1 MSKAVDFYFDVG
13 SPASYLAATQLPR
26 LCKQAGAQ
34 LHYKP
39 MLLGGVFQATGNA
52 SPAAIPAK
60 GRYTFDDLARHAD
73 RYSVP
78 FKRNPHFP
86 INTLM
91 LMRGAVGMQR
101 DRPECFV
108 AYLDAVFNAIWVD
121 GENMND
127 AAVVA
132 QILGAANL
140 DAEHVIA
147 LVNDPTVKD
156 ALKLNTAEAVGRGVF
171 GAPTMF
177 VAGEMFFGQDRLEFV
192 RQALA

>member
-26 LCKQAGAQ
+26 LCKEAGAQ
-34 LHYKP
+34 LNYKP

-73 RYSVP
+73 RYGVR
-78 FKRNPHFP
+78 FHRNPHFP

-101 DRPECFV
+101 DRPEHFV
-108 AYLDAVFNAIWVD
+108 AYLDAVFNAIWID

-127 AAVVA
+127 AMVVA
-132 QILGAANL
+132 RTLEAAGL
-140 DAEHVIA
+140 AADRVMA
-147 LVNDPTVKD
+147 LVNDSTVKE
-156 ALKLNTAEAVGRGVF
+156 ALKQNTTEAVARGVF

-177 VAGEMFFGQDRLEFV
+177 VGSEMFFGQDRLEFV
-192 RQALA
+192 RQALE

>member
-26 LCKQAGAQ
+26 LCKEAGAQ
-34 LHYKP
+34 LNYKP
-39 MLLGGVFQATGNA
+39 MLLGAVFQATGNS
-52 SPAAIPAK
+52 SPANIPAK
-60 GRYTFDDLARHAD
+60 GRYTFDDLTRHAD
-73 RYSVP
+73 RYGVP
-78 FKRNPHFP
+78 FRLNPHFP

-101 DRPECFV
+101 EESGRFAD
-108 AYLDAVFNAIWVD
+108 YLDAVFKAIWVD

-132 QILGAANL
+132 RMLGAAGL
-140 DAEHVIA
+140 EPARVMA
-147 LVNDPTVKD
+147 LVNDPVVKD
-156 ALKLNTAEAVGRGVF
+156 ALKQNTTEAVARGVF

-177 VAGEMFFGQDRLEFV
+177 VGSEMFFGQDRLAFV
-192 RQALA
+192 REALA